1 MFVVCDW
8 LDTKSVGTS
17 ATTTAA
23 VMRPSKNQKLFK
35 WTKQQYCR
43 CDFWYISDLCSL
55 FTPKRWNLWRTYKHT
70 TTTFSSL
77 SNLVCDPQ
85 EFKSMKNRLHLAF
98 QGSWSKRDK
107 ICFLLRHQNALTE
120 RPGKT
125 PYRDKAI
132 GDYTGHSHII
142 LQAANSERLIYL
154 QTY

>member
-1 MFVVCDW
+1 MNKTTILQVRFLVHFWSLQSLHAQEV
-8 LDTKSVGTS
+8 KFPYGTIYEG
-17 ATTTAA
+17 
-23 VMRPSKNQKLFK
+23 R
-35 WTKQQYCR
+35 
-43 CDFWYISDLCSL
+43 
-55 FTPKRWNLWRTYKHT
+55 KHT
-70 TTTFSSL
+70 MTTFSSL

-154 QTY
+154 QTN

>member
-1 MFVVCDW
+1 MNKTTILQVRFLVHFWSLQSLHAQEV
-8 LDTKSVGTS
+8 KFPYGTIYEE
-17 ATTTAA
+17 
-23 VMRPSKNQKLFK
+23 R
-35 WTKQQYCR
+35 
-43 CDFWYISDLCSL
+43 
-55 FTPKRWNLWRTYKHT
+55 KHT

-85 EFKSMKNRLHLAF
+85 EFKSMKNRLHLPF

-125 PYRDKAI
+125 PYTDKAI

-142 LQAANSERLIYL
+142 LQAANSERLVYL

>member
-1 MFVVCDW
+1 MNKTTILQVRFLVHFW
-8 LDTKSVGTS
+8 SLQSLHAQEAKLPYGTIYEE
-17 ATTTAA
+17 
-23 VMRPSKNQKLFK
+23 R
-35 WTKQQYCR
+35 
-43 CDFWYISDLCSL
+43 
-55 FTPKRWNLWRTYKHT
+55 KHT

-85 EFKSMKNRLHLAF
+85 EFKSMKNRLHLPF
-98 QGSWSKRDK
+98 EGSWSKRDK